1 MNTSQLIV
9 GVDVSKSFLD
19 IAWGSKDPEPVRFNN
34 DAQGMQRV
42 LKHIRRKKPHL
53 IVLEAT
59 GGLEKPFMALLQS
72 EGYSVAR
79 IQPTRIRQFARSSGT
94 LAKNDHIDARIIA
107 AYGEAFDLRPT
118 PKPSPQQERLA
129 ALVRRRAELVEMRVA
144 ESNRLSTAH
153 PSVHDTIS
161 QHIEVLKEQ
170 IEKVEQEIEAL
181 VAANED
187 IGEQVTI
194 MESMPGVGRVTAV
207 SLAALVPEL
216 GKLSGKQ
223 ISALVGLAPYSRDSG
238 RKRGRR
244 HIYGGRADA
253 RRVLYMAALSAIRFN
268 AVLKEFYQRLKAK
281 GKPFKVII
289 VAVMR
294 KMLVILNAM
303 LAHKQVWQMPEPKP
317 QVASVQAS
325 ATLPL
330 PVA

>member
-1 MNTSQLIV
+1 MNTSQLVI

-19 IAWGSKDPEPVRFNN
+19 IAWGSKDPKPVRFNN
-34 DAQGMQRV
+34 DAQGMQRA
-42 LKHIRRKKPHL
+42 LKRIRRKKPHL

-72 EGYSVAR
+72 EGWNVAR
-79 IQPTRIRQFARSSGT
+79 IQPTRIRQFARSNGT
-94 LAKNDHIDARIIA
+94 FAKNDRIDARIIA
-107 AYGEAFDLRPT
+107 AYGEAFDPRPT

-129 ALVRRRAELVEMRVA
+129 ALVRRRAELIEMRVS

-153 PSVHDTIS
+153 SSIRDSIS
-161 QHIEVLKEQ
+161 EHIEILNKRIEEVEKE
-170 IEKVEQEIEAL
+170 IDAL
-181 VAANED
+181 VAAEEE
-187 IGEQVTI
+187 ISEEVAI

-268 AVLKEFYQRLKAK
+268 PVLKEFYQRLKAK

-303 LAHKQVWQMPEPKP
+303 LAHKQVWQIPERKSEADPARDSAP
-317 QVASVQAS
+317 LTVA
-325 ATLPL
+325 
-330 PVA
+330 

>member
-1 MNTSQLIV
+1 MNTSQLVV

-19 IAWGSKDPEPVRFNN
+19 IAWGSKDPKPVRFNN
-34 DAQGMQRV
+34 DAQGMQRA
-42 LKHIRRKKPHL
+42 LKRIRRRKPHL

-72 EGYSVAR
+72 EGWKVAR
-79 IQPTRIRQFARSSGT
+79 IQPTRIRQFARSNGT
-94 LAKNDHIDARIIA
+94 FAKTDRIDARIIA
-107 AYGEAFDLRPT
+107 AYGEAFDPRPA
-118 PKPSPQQERLA
+118 PKPSPQQEQLA
-129 ALVRRRAELVEMRVA
+129 ALVRRRTELIEMRVS

-153 PSVHDTIS
+153 PSIRDSIS
-161 QHIEVLKEQ
+161 QHIEVLEKQ
-170 IEKVEQEIEAL
+170 IEEVEQEIEAL
-181 VAANED
+181 VAADEEID
-187 IGEQVTI
+187 EEVTI

-223 ISALVGLAPYSRDSG
+223 ISALVGLAPYNHDSG

-244 HIYGGRADA
+244 HIYGGRAEV
-253 RRVLYMAALSAIRFN
+253 RKVLYMAALSAIRFN
-268 AVLKEFYQRLKAK
+268 PVLKEFYQRLKAK

-317 QVASVQAS
+317 QVIPIQAS
-325 ATLPL
+325 AALPM

>member
-19 IAWGSKDPEPVRFNN
+19 IAWGSKDPKPVRFNN
-34 DAQGMQRV
+34 DAQGMQKA
-42 LKHIRRKKPHL
+42 LKRIRRKKPHL

-72 EGYSVAR
+72 EGWNVAR

-94 LAKNDHIDARIIA
+94 FAKNDRIDARIIA
-107 AYGEAFDLRPT
+107 AYGEAFDPRPT

-153 PSVHDTIS
+153 PSVQDTIS

-181 VAANED
+181 VAADED

-216 GKLSGKQ
+216 GELSGKQ

-303 LAHKQVWQMPEPKP
+303 LAHKQVWQMPESKP
-317 QVASVQAS
+317 QVTSVQAS